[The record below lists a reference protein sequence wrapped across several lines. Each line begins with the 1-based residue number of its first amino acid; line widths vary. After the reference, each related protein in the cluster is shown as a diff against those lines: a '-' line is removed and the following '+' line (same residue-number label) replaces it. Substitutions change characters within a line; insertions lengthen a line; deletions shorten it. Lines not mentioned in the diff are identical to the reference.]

1 MRQERCI
8 GSWWRDLVKRD
19 HLEDWRIKFKQI
31 FKNMD
36 GGMYWVDLAQDRDMW
51 RALMNAVMN
60 LRIP

>member
-36 GGMYWVDLAQDRDMW
+36 GGMYWVDLAHDRDMW